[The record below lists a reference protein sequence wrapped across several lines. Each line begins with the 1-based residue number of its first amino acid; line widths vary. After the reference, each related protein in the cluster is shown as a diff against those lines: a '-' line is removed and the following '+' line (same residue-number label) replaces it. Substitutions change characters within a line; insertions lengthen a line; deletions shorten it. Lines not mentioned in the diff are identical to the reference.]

1 MIQRIP
7 VDQPIEIHYLYRT
20 ITKILFEKALGRP
33 VAMGNAKKNEKWAKP
48 EADISKELLMN
59 EENFNNR
66 WEFVQLSDIL
76 ITEKIFYIIILYQ
89 SAIPIIIQKI

>member
-1 MIQRIP
+1 
-7 VDQPIEIHYLYRT
+7 
-20 ITKILFEKALGRP
+20 
-33 VAMGNAKKNEKWAKP
+33 
-48 EADISKELLMN
+48 MN